1 MATSKTQEAT
11 WEAKQTNGFFPLS
24 LHCVALMASAYSN
37 HGNQPQKRTL
47 MRNSTL
53 FVTEQQLPNVNGIT
67 FTTQAFVESKQQPST
82 TKVNEMTNS
91 QCDHVNE
98 SLPTA
103 AESNDNQEPITFTAA
118 ESKALIAMY
127 VWGSHSITE
136 AANIFWS
143 DRNRM
148 TQSEAEEH
156 VINMVTGVNGY
167 KYIGRTTSVGIGEY
181 PSTSCLA
188 KWKTLTSQRPSG
200 ETPTWSVKHCWHGNV
215 LHACTLRDC
224 ARRRRVEQANFRDS
238 PG

>member
-167 KYIGRTTSVGIGEY
+167 KYIEAYNIGGHWRIPEYVVFGEMENSDISTTEWRNANVER
-181 PSTSCLA
+181 
-188 KWKTLTSQRPSG
+188 KTLLAWKR
-200 ETPTWSVKHCWHGNV
+200 
-215 LHACTLRDC
+215 A
-224 ARRRRVEQANFRDS
+224 ARMHLARLCEKEAGRASKF
-238 PG
+238 